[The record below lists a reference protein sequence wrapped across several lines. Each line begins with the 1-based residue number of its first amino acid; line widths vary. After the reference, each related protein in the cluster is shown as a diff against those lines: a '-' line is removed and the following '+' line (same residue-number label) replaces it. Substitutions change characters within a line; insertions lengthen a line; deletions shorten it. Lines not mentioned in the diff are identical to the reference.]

1 MNARKRIIWVAV
13 VVIVAGLG
21 LWMYR
26 SLNASASVSERDL
39 LTVQQVDFPLIISA
53 AGALEANQSVSV
65 GPPQVRRQRR
75 FRLMRIVDE
84 GVTVSEGDFL
94 MEFDASEINN
104 SLRDTVARFQSE
116 QERRQQRRAD
126 ADLQLKELRLS
137 LEEAKS
143 NLDRIEAKLSSQ
155 ADLIS
160 GIQVEETIIDR
171 DMARTRVELMEQKI
185 KYITESGQLNM
196 QLSRSSERHLRNRMD
211 DYMDAIDSFTVRA
224 PVSGVVIYKRDWNNQ
239 AKEVGSDVFGEDAV
253 MEIPDLSTI
262 RAKIQIDEL
271 DAGKIEVGQEASIIV
286 DAVQGRSFT
295 GKITSIGTIMKQ
307 ATFDRPQK
315 VNEIYVDLSNMDT
328 KVLRPGMSL
337 KAQIRVGEYPQAV
350 VIPLTSIEERNG
362 RSFVQVFNP
371 KTKKSDW
378 REVRLRTNDG
388 MNSVVESGL
397 AAGERIRTRPQS
409 S

>member
-1 MNARKRIIWVAV
+1 MNARKRIVWIA
-13 VVIVAGLG
+13 VIVIVVGLG
-21 LWMYR
+21 WWMHH

-53 AGALEANQSVSV
+53 TGALEARQSVDV

-94 MEFDASEINN
+94 MEFDASEVNTG
-104 SLRDTVARFQSE
+104 LRDTTARFQSE

-185 KYITESGQLNM
+185 KYVTESGQLNM
-196 QLSRSSERHLRNRMD
+196 QLSRSAERHLRNRMD

-239 AKEVGSDVFGEDAV
+239 AKEVGSDVFGQDTV
-253 MEIPDLSTI
+253 MEIPDLSTM

-271 DAGKIEVGQEASIIV
+271 DAGKVEVGHEANIVV
-286 DAVQGRSFT
+286 DAVQGRSFA
-295 GKITSIGTIMKQ
+295 GKIISIGTIMKQ
-307 ATFDRPQK
+307 ATYDRPQK
-315 VNEIYVDLSNMDT
+315 VNEIYVDLSDMDT

-350 VIPLTSIEERNG
+350 VIPMTSIEERNG

-397 AAGERIRTRPQS
+397 EAGERIRTRPQAS
-409 S
+409 